1 MSHLPH
7 ASCLSTLPAVDQY
20 AAVELFRGTMVRH
33 SVAAYQRDSAAAG
46 ERVCFGDDRCF
57 DYVPIRVPDTICL
70 RDRLPPGAAAVLI
83 NPTHTYTDL
92 FLPIDVVELQLFEEI
107 DGSRVIGEI
116 LDDTL
121 RDDCTRFETGRRLF
135 ERLWRH
141 DQIVVGAGLAAPD
154 VTGQKTRHA

>member
-1 MSHLPH
+1 
-7 ASCLSTLPAVDQY
+7 
-20 AAVELFRGTMVRH
+20 MVRH
-33 SVAAYQRDSAAAG
+33 SVAAYRRDVPRPANG
-46 ERVCFGDDRCF
+46 VCFGDDRCF
-57 DYVPIRVPDTICL
+57 DYVPIRVPDTICV

-92 FLPIDVVELQLFEEI
+92 FLPIDLVELQLFEAI

-121 RDDCTRFETGRRLF
+121 RDDSTRFETGRRFF

-141 DQIVVGAGLAAPD
+141 DQIVVDAGLAAPD